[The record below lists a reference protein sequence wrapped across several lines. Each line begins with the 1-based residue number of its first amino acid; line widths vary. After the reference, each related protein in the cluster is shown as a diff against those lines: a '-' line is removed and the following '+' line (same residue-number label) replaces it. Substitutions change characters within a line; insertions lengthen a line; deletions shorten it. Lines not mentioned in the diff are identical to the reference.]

1 MNDAAAAMGRITS
14 IALVGLPGS
23 GKTRVGAA
31 LAERLGWAWADLDAE
46 IEQTAAR
53 SSAEVLRGDGEA
65 AFRSLE
71 LDALRRVLGRDGPTV
86 ISCGGGVLT
95 VDEARALLLQQTV
108 VVWLDAPD
116 GVLLQRLGD
125 GDSRPLLSGN
135 PAAALPGM
143 RAARTATYQQAHLR
157 ASAAGSIGDI
167 AARLAEVL
175 GGAVRV
181 PIPARAY
188 HVEVRPG
195 ALADVELHVPAEAA
209 RVAIIAER
217 RLARSVREL
226 ASTLRRSGRTVTVF
240 GLVGGEGLKTWSSAG
255 RLLQRLSRAQLK
267 RGDAIV
273 AVGGGALGDVS
284 GFVAATYL
292 RGIAWVNVPTTL
304 LAMVDSAIGG
314 KTGVNLPQGK
324 NLSGAIWQPRAVV
337 CDTQLLGTLS
347 GRDYCSAFAE
357 IVKYCMISDDGL
369 VPLIDTQV
377 NMLRERD
384 PELVAEVV
392 RRCVA
397 IKAGVVAEDER
408 EGGLRAILNYGH
420 TVGHAIE
427 AASGFGPVNHGEAIA
442 VGMHVAGRLSV
453 EFAGCPAEDVAWQ
466 DQTLQR
472 YGLQVAR
479 PVDPSRILHHI
490 TADKKNTAAGV
501 GWVLLERRG
510 VPHRGCHVPV
520 ESVRH
525 VLRELAA

>member
-1 MNDAAAAMGRITS
+1 MSDATS

-31 LAERLGWAWADLDAE
+31 LAERLGWRWVDLDAE
-46 IEQTAAR
+46 IERAGSR
-53 SSAEVLRGDGEA
+53 PPAEILGSDGEA
-65 AFRSLE
+65 AFRALE
-71 LDALRRVLGRDGPTV
+71 LDALRRVIGQRGPTV

-95 VDEARALLLQQTV
+95 VDAARTLLLRQTV

-116 GVLLQRLGD
+116 LILQQRVGD
-125 GDSRPLLSGN
+125 GNGRPLLAGN
-135 PAAALPGM
+135 PAATLPRL
-143 RAARTATYQQAHLR
+143 RAARTATYAQAHLR
-157 ASAAGSIGDI
+157 VSASGSVDET
-167 AARLAEVL
+167 AARLATAL

-181 PIPARAY
+181 AIRAREY

-195 ALADVELHVPAEAA
+195 ALADVEFHVPSGAA

-217 RLARSVREL
+217 RLARPVREL
-226 ASTLRRSGRTVTVF
+226 ASTLRRSGRGVSVF

-255 RLLQRLSRAQLK
+255 RVMQRLARAHLQ

-273 AVGGGALGDVS
+273 AVGGGAVGDLS
-284 GFVAATYL
+284 GFAAATYL

-324 NLSGAIWQPRAVV
+324 NLAGAIWQPRAVV
-337 CDTQLLGTLS
+337 CDTKLLATLS

-357 IVKYCMISDDGL
+357 IVKYCMISEDGL

-377 NMLRERD
+377 NGLRERD
-384 PELVAEVV
+384 PELVADVV

-427 AASGFGPVNHGEAIA
+427 AASGFGPVHHGEAIA

-453 EFAGCPAEDVAWQ
+453 EFAGCPASDIAWQ
-466 DQTLQR
+466 DETLQR
-472 YGLQVAR
+472 YGLQVVR
-479 PVDPSRILHHI
+479 PLDPGSILHHI
-490 TADKKNTAAGV
+490 AADKKNTSAGV

-510 VPHRGCHVPV
+510 APRRGCAVPE
-520 ESVRH
+520 ESVREA
-525 VLRELAA
+525 LQELAV